1 MHSGLLI
8 ACISRVDVTV
18 CNDIIILYDDLPLRY
33 HFSLLPPQWAGIII
47 SHIGNFEGSRTK
59 VLNAYVIRD
68 HFEVCF

>member
-33 HFSLLPPQWAGIII
+33 HFSLLPPSGQE
-47 SHIGNFEGSRTK
+47 S
-59 VLNAYVIRD
+59 LLVILAILRAQGQRS
-68 HFEVCF
+68 